1 MVEYDKPLSDSQ
13 WEGIKNFLNPER
25 KRKIDLRRVVDAIR
39 YIVRG
44 GIQWRALPECY
55 PKWKSVY
62 YYFSKWEADGTIMRI
77 NTWVNGQDRKKEDRE
92 GKPSLILIDS
102 QSVKLAP
109 MIKQDRGYDGNKKA
123 NGRKRQFL
131 VDSGGRIWDACVH
144 AANIYDADGASL
156 FIDPLR
162 MAYWDERCK
171 KVLTDTHYRGTFSIM
186 LADEK
191 EGKIAFEVSAKLSD
205 KPGFEVLPIRWVV
218 ERTISWTNFYRRL
231 AKDFERTVENS
242 AAWVI
247 WANISLML
255 NRMA

>member
-1 MVEYDKPLSDSQ
+1 MVEQYNPLSDSQ
-13 WEGIKNFLNPER
+13 WEGIKNFLNTER
-25 KRKIDLRRVVDAIR
+25 KRKIDLREVVNAIR
-39 YIVRG
+39 YIVRC
-44 GIQWRALPECY
+44 GIQWRALPSYY

-62 YYFSKWEADGTIMRI
+62 YYFCKWEADGTIMRI
-77 NTWVNGQDRKKEDRE
+77 NTWVNAQDRKNTDRE
-92 GKPSLILIDS
+92 EKPSLILIDS

-109 MIKQDRGYDGNKKA
+109 MIRQDRGFDANKKV

-131 VDSGGRIWDACVH
+131 VDTGGRIWDACAH
-144 AANIYDADGASL
+144 AASVYDADGASL
-156 FIDPLR
+156 LLDPIH

-171 KVLTDTHYRGTFSIM
+171 KVLTDTHYRGTFSVM

-191 EGKIAFEVSAKLSD
+191 EGKIAFEISAKLSD
-205 KPGFEVLPIRWVV
+205 KPGFEVLPIRWAV

-231 AKDFERTVENS
+231 VKDFERTVENS

-255 NRMA
+255 NRMT

>member
-1 MVEYDKPLSDSQ
+1 MVEQYNPLSDSQ
-13 WEGIKNFLNPER
+13 WEGIKNFLNTER
-25 KRKIDLRRVVDAIR
+25 KRKIDLREVVDAIR
-39 YIVRG
+39 YIVRC
-44 GIQWRALPECY
+44 GIQWRALPGCY

-62 YYFSKWEADGTIMRI
+62 YYFCKWEADGTIMRI
-77 NTWVNGQDRKKEDRE
+77 NTWVNALDRKNTDRE
-92 GKPSLILIDS
+92 EKPSLILIDS

-109 MIKQDRGYDGNKKA
+109 MIKQDRGFDANKKV

-131 VDSGGRIWDACVH
+131 VDSGGRIWDACAH
-144 AANIYDADGASL
+144 AANVYDADGASL
-156 FIDPLR
+156 LLDPIH

-171 KVLTDTHYRGTFSIM
+171 KVLTDTHYRGTFSVM

-191 EGKIAFEVSAKLSD
+191 EGKIAFEISAKLSD

-231 AKDFERTVENS
+231 VKDFERTVENS